1 MDESALLQKQERL
14 MAQSQFLRDSIAQ
27 QVEEWRPS
35 LTIADQCLSALAWLR
50 QHPVIPVLGLGF
62 FVIKKPAWLISMFRT
77 VMSGWLS
84 MQRLRR

>member
-14 MAQSQFLRDSIAQ
+14 MAQSQLLRDSIAQ

-62 FVIKKPAWLISMFRT
+62 FVIKKPAWIFTMFRT
-77 VMSGWLS
+77 VLSGWLS
-84 MQRLRR
+84 LQKLRR